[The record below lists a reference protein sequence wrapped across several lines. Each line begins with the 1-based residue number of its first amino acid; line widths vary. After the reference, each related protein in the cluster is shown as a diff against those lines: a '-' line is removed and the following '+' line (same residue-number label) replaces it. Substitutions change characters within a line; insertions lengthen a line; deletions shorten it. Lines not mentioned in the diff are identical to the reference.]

1 MDKTVL
7 LLLCLQV
14 VLLITAFPSD
24 AAGQV
29 IVKGPDQ
36 VKRSATAIKKVGI
49 HTFNYLS
56 EFTTNSILYFVERG
70 TLKKKR
76 LMPQKR
82 KLAVLGCIN
91 RPGSRGWQMCLI
103 LSVFLL
109 FHYKIGM

>member
-29 IVKGPDQ
+29 VVKGPDQ

-70 TLKKKR
+70 T
-76 LMPQKR
+76 
-82 KLAVLGCIN
+82 
-91 RPGSRGWQMCLI
+91 
-103 LSVFLL
+103 
-109 FHYKIGM
+109 

>member
-29 IVKGPDQ
+29 VVKGPDQ
-36 VKRSATAIKKVGI
+36 VKRSAAAIKKVGI

-70 TLKKKR
+70 TFKKK
-76 LMPQKR
+76 KVNAAEE
-82 KLAVLGCIN
+82 KA
-91 RPGSRGWQMCLI
+91 RGWQMCLI

-109 FHYKIGM
+109 FHYKIGT

>member
-14 VLLITAFPSD
+14 VLLIAAFPSD

-29 IVKGPDQ
+29 VVKGPDQ
-36 VKRSATAIKKVGI
+36 VKRSATAIKKVGV

-70 TLKKKR
+70 TAAEEKARCFR
-76 LMPQKR
+76 LYQQTWITW
-82 KLAVLGCIN
+82 LANVFDFECISTFPLQN
-91 RPGSRGWQMCLI
+91 WNVAS
-103 LSVFLL
+103 
-109 FHYKIGM
+109 